1 MKFPRIEDLM
11 EIAQSI
17 NDMGFLD
24 GNITIFI
31 EVDDKKILNRINDDF
46 FYRYKD
52 EKAEKVDDVTEVNVS
67 VNGVQF
73 IYFTKQTESTE
84 NESNKK

>member
-1 MKFPRIEDLM
+1 MKVPRIEDLM
-11 EIAQSI
+11 EIAQNI
-17 NDMGFLD
+17 NDLGFLD

-73 IYFTKQTESTE
+73 IYFTKQAESTE